1 VRLIQRFFAFYRPIW
16 VGISLA
22 FMAVGHFS
30 DLGKKSQS
38 HGPKCP
44 DLQAHLGWEFWPGS
58 KKGALEILEN
68 FLLSSKQNQT
78 KTKHSRKH
86 EDITNTSIT
95 TTKQLHNYTTTQLH
109 NYTITQLHNYTV
121 FTVSSRR
128 ESPYVT
134 IINHQSG

>member
-1 VRLIQRFFAFYRPIW
+1 
-16 VGISLA
+16 
-22 FMAVGHFS
+22 MAVGHFS

-95 TTKQLHNYTTTQLH
+95 TTKQLHNYT
-109 NYTITQLHNYTV
+109 I